1 MTVLAPAQ
9 PTDSRLAGRAA
20 LRTLVVCVIAGGVSG
35 FIVGGIGSRLAMRL
49 LALTSPE
56 IAQGRLTDDGARVG
70 QFTLAG
76 SISLAVALGVLG
88 AVYGMG
94 YLLVRRA
101 LPTSRTA
108 RIRRAALL
116 TAAIGGALLVHD
128 HPSFDYSIL
137 QPAWLAVALFIA
149 IPGLYGA
156 AVAYLVERYAAPD
169 PPRFAGP
176 LSRFWHG
183 RAVTLLGAAVYW
195 IVVAWG
201 IYSIG
206 TDVVSLASDSAS
218 GAPFT
223 I

>member
-1 MTVLAPAQ
+1 MTVVAPAL

-20 LRTLVVCVIAGGVSG
+20 LRTLVVTAIAGGVSG
-35 FIVGGIGSRLAMRL
+35 FMVGGIGGRIAMRV

-56 IAQGRLTDDGARVG
+56 IAQGRLTDDAARVG
-70 QFTLAG
+70 QFTLVG
-76 SISLAVALGVLG
+76 SFFLALALGMSG
-88 AVYGMG
+88 AILGMG
-94 YLLVRRA
+94 YLLVRRV
-101 LPTSRTA
+101 LPTGRTT
-108 RIRRAALL
+108 RIRRTALL

-137 QPAWLAVALFIA
+137 QPPWLAVALFIA
-149 IPGLYGA
+149 IPALYGA

-176 LSRFWHG
+176 LSRLWHG
-183 RAVTLLGAAVYW
+183 RAVTLLGSTVYW

-201 IYSIG
+201 IYNIG
-206 TDVVSLASDSAS
+206 ADAISLASDSAS

-223 I
+223 V